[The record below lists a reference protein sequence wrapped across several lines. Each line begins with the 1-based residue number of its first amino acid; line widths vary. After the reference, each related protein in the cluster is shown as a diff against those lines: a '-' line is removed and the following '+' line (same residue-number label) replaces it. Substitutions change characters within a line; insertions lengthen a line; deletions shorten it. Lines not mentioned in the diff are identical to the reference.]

1 MYHMGLH
8 AGETAW
14 PNAGLGSSIG
24 RVRSTPVIWPLDTW
38 GLIGWQSCSHS
49 TSACNSSDT
58 ACHCTNHTTTVRST
72 VQYSTVKYST
82 VQKKSKLSN
91 FSNFEFYFK
100 FWEKLDEYNQKTM
113 FFSIFPTLRLFFQL
127 CSNFY
132 VLRIWK
138 ITISKP
144 LMMESWNFHRL
155 FSMII
160 YIDDLHFRNHSWKN
174 DCTELEKV

>member
-1 MYHMGLH
+1 MNGHIRQVKASCGSIYTPGRQVGDSPVFMDSTKVSDLVFFFSFLQKSSFWIKVGKLMGFEYYWNKFTL
-8 AGETAW
+8 
-14 PNAGLGSSIG
+14 
-24 RVRSTPVIWPLDTW
+24 
-38 GLIGWQSCSHS
+38 QSWK
-49 TSACNSSDT
+49 
-58 ACHCTNHTTTVRST
+58 NHDFREK
-72 VQYSTVKYST
+72 VKII
-82 VQKKSKLSN
+82 K

-100 FWEKLDEYNQKTM
+100 FWKKLDEYNQKTM

>member
-1 MYHMGLH
+1 MTCVTFKRRQCVPNPFTGPKVTE
-8 AGETAW
+8 ETVSETDFGFLDFFIIFYSNNFLSLIF
-14 PNAGLGSSIG
+14 PQTL
-24 RVRSTPVIWPLDTW
+24 PVIALTTPPLFAV
-38 GLIGWQSCSHS
+38 QYS
-49 TSACNSSDT
+49 TVQYSK
-58 ACHCTNHTTTVRST
+58 VQYST
-72 VQYSTVKYST
+72 VQYSTVQYST

-144 LMMESWNFHRL
+144 LMMES
-155 FSMII
+155 
-160 YIDDLHFRNHSWKN
+160 
-174 DCTELEKV
+174 

>member
-1 MYHMGLH
+1 M
-8 AGETAW
+8 T
-14 PNAGLGSSIG
+14 LGHLG
-24 RVRSTPVIWPLDTW
+24 VNRVALPVIALTTPPLFAV
-38 GLIGWQSCSHS
+38 QYSK
-49 TSACNSSDT
+49 
-58 ACHCTNHTTTVRST
+58 
-72 VQYSTVKYST
+72 VQYSTVQYST

-144 LMMESWNFHRL
+144 LMMES
-155 FSMII
+155 
-160 YIDDLHFRNHSWKN
+160 
-174 DCTELEKV
+174 

>member
-1 MYHMGLH
+1 M
-8 AGETAW
+8 
-14 PNAGLGSSIG
+14 LGFRLRYFI
-24 RVRSTPVIWPLDTW
+24 
-38 GLIGWQSCSHS
+38 
-49 TSACNSSDT
+49 
-58 ACHCTNHTTTVRST
+58 CTQYST
-72 VQYSTVKYST
+72 VQYSTVQYSTVQYSTVQYSTVHTVQYSKVQYST

-100 FWEKLDEYNQKTM
+100 FWKKLYEYNQKTM
-113 FFSIFPTLRLFFQL
+113 FFSNFPTLRLFFQL

-174 DCTELEKV
+174 DCRELEKV

>member
-1 MYHMGLH
+1 MSII
-8 AGETAW
+8 ETNL
-14 PNAGLGSSIG
+14 PF
-24 RVRSTPVIWPLDTW
+24 RVGKIMISE
-38 GLIGWQSCSHS
+38 
-49 TSACNSSDT
+49 
-58 ACHCTNHTTTVRST
+58 
-72 VQYSTVKYST
+72 
-82 VQKKSKLSN
+82 KKSKLSN

-100 FWEKLDEYNQKTM
+100 FWKKLDMYNQKTM

-174 DCTELEKV
+174 DCTELENVCFFLHSTKDIFKQFLLLVKVIVSDKFPLVRKR

>member
-1 MYHMGLH
+1 MGLH

-82 VQKKSKLSN
+82 VQYSTVQYRKSQNYQIFQTLSFTSN
-91 FSNFEFYFK
+91 FGRNWMSTTK
-100 FWEKLDEYNQKTM
+100 KLC
-113 FFSIFPTLRLFFQL
+113 FSQFFQL
-127 CSNFY
+127 CVSFSNSAQ
-132 VLRIWK
+132 
-138 ITISKP
+138 T
-144 LMMESWNFHRL
+144 
-155 FSMII
+155 SMFWEFGRSPF
-160 YIDDLHFRNHSWKN
+160 LNR
-174 DCTELEKV
+174 